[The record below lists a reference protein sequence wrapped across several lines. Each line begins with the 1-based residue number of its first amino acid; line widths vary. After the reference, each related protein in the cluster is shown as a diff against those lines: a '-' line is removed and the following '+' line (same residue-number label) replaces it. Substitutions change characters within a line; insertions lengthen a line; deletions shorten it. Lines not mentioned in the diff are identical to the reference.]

1 MDYLRQSL
9 NISKTSFISKL
20 RLLIFCDTYWQM
32 GYEKKALYEKDIGL
46 YLLPTLA
53 QIRGMGG
60 GKKIEEI
67 SIINKMHWHYCDDW
81 KY

>member
-1 MDYLRQSL
+1 
-9 NISKTSFISKL
+9 
-20 RLLIFCDTYWQM
+20 M

-60 GKKIEEI
+60 GKK
-67 SIINKMHWHYCDDW
+67 
-81 KY
+81 